1 MRNLLISV
9 AYFGICFLSKCFVN
23 GQIDG
28 LSFSTMQNQKAIQ
41 NRLLKGYKKTIRPVF
56 DQDLPLT
63 VDIQFLFRKMHHYDV
78 VSGLFE
84 FTGGIRLSWK
94 DLSLMWNPKDYGN
107 ATATRLPVDEVWIP
121 NIGVR
126 NPAESEEFMQI
137 GIKGFS
143 VEVTSKGVVHL
154 RNSGLIKMMCQSDVT
169 YYPFDTHTCSL
180 VLTILN
186 YNSKEV
192 KFHTKKQVEESSDF
206 KDNGQWNVTVLGSRI
221 SAAAMSVDLEI
232 RRRPSFLM
240 VNIFLPVIFILTM
253 NIIVFLLP
261 VESGERVSFSITG
274 FLAFTV
280 FITILTDQL
289 PHQSNPLSILSS
301 LFAFQLANSTMILIC
316 NVLVVNLY
324 HRTSNITSS
333 CILAFVRLTRRKTGR
348 KTRVLKIDPKVHR
361 DLDFAEPNDDN
372 GFDNGVTWKDM
383 ARVFDKCFLFA
394 FLCSTFVPIFVFILY
409 VRHRF

>member
-1 MRNLLISV
+1 
-9 AYFGICFLSKCFVN
+9 
-23 GQIDG
+23 
-28 LSFSTMQNQKAIQ
+28 
-41 NRLLKGYKKTIRPVF
+41 
-56 DQDLPLT
+56 
-63 VDIQFLFRKMHHYDV
+63 MHHYDV

-84 FTGGIRLSWK
+84 FTGGIRLSWR
-94 DLSLMWNPKDYGN
+94 DFSFTWNPKDYGN
-107 ATATRLPVDEVWIP
+107 ATATRLPIDEVWIP

-126 NPAESEEFMQI
+126 NPAEREEFMQI
-137 GIKGFS
+137 EIAGFS

-169 YYPFDTHTCSL
+169 YYPFDSHTCSL

-186 YNSKEV
+186 YNSNEV

-206 KDNGQWNVTVLGSRI
+206 KDNGKWNVTVLGSRI
-221 SAAAMSVDLEI
+221 SAAAVSVDLKI
-232 RRRPSFLM
+232 RRRPSFLV
-240 VNIFLPVIFILTM
+240 VNIFLPVIFILAM
-253 NIIVFLLP
+253 NTVVFLLP

-280 FITILTDQL
+280 FITILTDQV

-324 HRTSNITSS
+324 HRTSNINSS
-333 CILAFVRLTRRKTGR
+333 CLLAFVRLTRRN
-348 KTRVLKIDPKVHR
+348 TRRNTPVLKIDPKGHPDSDCR
-361 DLDFAEPNDDN
+361 EPNDDN
-372 GFDNGVTWKDM
+372 ELNNGVTWKDV
-383 ARVFDKCFLFA
+383 ASVFDKCFLFA

-409 VRHRF
+409 VSHRF

>member
-1 MRNLLISV
+1 MRNLLIFV
-9 AYFGICFLSKCFVN
+9 AYFGICFLPKCFVN
-23 GQIDG
+23 G
-28 LSFSTMQNQKAIQ
+28 LTFSTMQNQKAIQ
-41 NRLLKGYKKTIRPVF
+41 NKLLKGYKKSLRPIF
-56 DQDLPLT
+56 NQDLPVT
-63 VDIQFLFRKMHHYDV
+63 VDIQFIFRKMHHYDV

-84 FTGGIRLSWK
+84 FTGGIRLSWR
-94 DLSLMWNPKDYGN
+94 DFSFTWNPKDYGN
-107 ATATRLPVDEVWIP
+107 ATATRLPIDEVWIP

-126 NPAESEEFMQI
+126 NPAEREEFMQI
-137 GIKGFS
+137 EIAGFS

-169 YYPFDTHTCSL
+169 YYPFDSHTCSL

-186 YNSKEV
+186 YNSNEV

-206 KDNGQWNVTVLGSRI
+206 KDNGKWNVTVLGSRI
-221 SAAAMSVDLEI
+221 SAAAVSVDLKI
-232 RRRPSFLM
+232 RRRPSFLV
-240 VNIFLPVIFILTM
+240 VNIFLPVIFILAM
-253 NIIVFLLP
+253 NTVVFLLP

-324 HRTSNITSS
+324 HRTSNINSS
-333 CILAFVRLTRRKTGR
+333 CLLAFVRLTRRNTR
-348 KTRVLKIDPKVHR
+348 KNTPVLKFDPKGHPDSDCR
-361 DLDFAEPNDDN
+361 EPNDDN
-372 GFDNGVTWKDM
+372 EFDNGVTWKDV
-383 ARVFDKCFLFA
+383 ASVFDKCFLFA
-394 FLCSTFVPIFVFILY
+394 FLFSTFVPIFVFILY
-409 VRHRF
+409 VSHRF